1 MFSTLAQLIHG
12 LRLKWYIRRV
22 KRAMIYHTDG
32 ASAGRWIKWLLCA
45 GCIVAAIIHNLF

>member
-22 KRAMIYHTDG
+22 KRAMQYHTDG
-32 ASAGRWIKWLLCA
+32 AGLGRRVLWALCA
-45 GCIVAAIIHNLF
+45 ACIVASIIHNLF